1 MMKRIFDFTVSFIGL
16 VMTLPLT
23 IPVLILIW
31 IQDFKNPFYIA
42 PRVGRKFKTFRMIKF
57 RSMVVNADKTG
68 VQSTSAADARIT
80 PIGNFVRKYKMDELS
95 QFLNVFIGDMSF
107 VGPRPQVR
115 ETGTDLYTD
124 EEKRMLDVKPG
135 ITDFAS
141 IVFSDEGN
149 ILKDSKNPNLD
160 YNRLIRPWKSRLA
173 LLYVDKRSFFLD
185 IKLMILTAVAI
196 ISKQKA
202 LVYINEILINLK
214 ADPLLIEVCKRE
226 KPLIPYAPPGTKK
239 IVDKV

>member
-16 VMTLPLT
+16 VMTMPLT

-57 RSMVVNADKTG
+57 RSMIVNADKTG

-185 IKLMILTAVAI
+185 VKLMILTAVAI

-202 LVYINEILINLK
+202 LGYINGILINLK

-226 KPLIPYAPPGTKK
+226 KPLIPYAPPGTDK
-239 IVDKV
+239 IVKSI

>member
-1 MMKRIFDFTVSFIGL
+1 MIKRIFDFTVSFIGL

-42 PRVGRKFKTFRMIKF
+42 PRVGRKFKTFKMIKF

-115 ETGTDLYTD
+115 ETGTDLYTE

-185 IKLMILTAVAI
+185 VRLMILTAVAI

-202 LVYINEILINLK
+202 LGYINEILINMK
-214 ADPLLIEVCKRE
+214 ADPLLIEVCKRD
-226 KPLIPYAPPGTKK
+226 KPLTPYAPPGSNK